1 MTKRRSRSRVMLD
14 VNRLED
20 IMWKKR
26 ITWSDLSRMTGQTRQ
41 NLYWKKRSASE
52 GHFSNLKTVFQIAN
66 ALGVE
71 PEDFAERV
79 D

>member
-1 MTKRRSRSRVMLD
+1 MTKKRSRSRVMLD

-41 NLYWKKRSASE
+41 NLYWKKRNASE
-52 GHFSNLKTVFQIAN
+52 GHYSNLKTVFQIAG

-71 PEDFAERV
+71 PEEFAERMH
-79 D
+79 

>member
-1 MTKRRSRSRVMLD
+1 MTKKRSRAMLD
-14 VNRLED
+14 VNKLEG

-26 ITWSDLSRMTGQTRQ
+26 ITWADLARMTGQTRQ

-52 GHFSNLKTVFQIAN
+52 GHYSNLKTVFQIAN

-71 PEDFAERV
+71 PEDFTERV

>member
-1 MTKRRSRSRVMLD
+1 MTKKRSRAMLD
-14 VNRLED
+14 VNKLEG

-26 ITWSDLSRMTGQTRQ
+26 ITWAELARMTGQTRQ
-41 NLYWKKRSASE
+41 NLYWKKRSALE
-52 GHFSNLKTVFQIAN
+52 GHYSNLKTVFQLAN

-71 PEDFAERV
+71 PEDFLERI